1 MQQPLDEYLA
11 GLPYRQ
17 EIGSAPASPSAP
29 AEPTPDPVW
38 IETPPV
44 EYLPGG
50 IPVRLTLRRRNVIA
64 ELVGNEWGFVDLPF
78 PLAIAEIVL
87 FLAAHERAVWE
98 VPVADPETGTTRPLY
113 RVPTLLAAAARDW
126 LDATFSHGTGL
137 SALSPAS
144 IIMTAASLWD
154 YHESTRVSA
163 EKKTLMAMPSEPSQI
178 PTTNGSG
185 SSPTE
190 TSPAGTTSSTTSPS
204 GTSTPPSTPGSAPKA
219 SPASAPA
226 PQPQPAPT
234 STAAL
239 PPSASDSKPRRRI
252 KR

>member
-1 MQQPLDEYLA
+1 MQSIEEYIA
-11 GLPYRQ
+11 SQSSPPAAAA
-17 EIGSAPASPSAP
+17 SATPSAWVEP
-29 AEPTPDPVW
+29 AVKGSDPVW

-50 IPVRLTLRRRNVIA
+50 IPLRLTLRRRLVIA
-64 ELVGNEWGFVDLPF
+64 ELAGNEWGLVDLPF
-78 PLAIAEIVL
+78 PLPFSEIVL
-87 FLAAHERAVWE
+87 FLAAHERAAWE
-98 VPVADPETGTTRPLY
+98 RPVQEPGTIATQPLH
-113 RVPTLLAAAARDW
+113 RVPALLAAAARDW
-126 LDATFSHGTGL
+126 LDATFRHGE
-137 SALSPAS
+137 LSPMS
-144 IIMTAASLWD
+144 IVMMAASLWD

-163 EKKTLMAMPSEPSQI
+163 EKKTLTATPSEPSRI

-190 TSPAGTTSSTTSPS
+190 TSADGTTSSTTSPS

-234 STAAL
+234 STAAS
-239 PPSASDSKPRRRI
+239 PPSGSESKPRRTR
-252 KR
+252 RS

>member
-1 MQQPLDEYLA
+1 MQSIDEYLA
-11 GLPYRQ
+11 AQSTP
-17 EIGSAPASPSAP
+17 PASEASAAPSAWVDP
-29 AEPTPDPVW
+29 AVKASDPVW

-50 IPVRLTLRRRNVIA
+50 IPVRLTLRRRLVIA
-64 ELVGNEWGFVDLPF
+64 ELAGNEWGLVDLPF
-78 PLAIAEIVL
+78 PLPISEIVL
-87 FLAAHERAVWE
+87 FLAAHERAAWE
-98 VPVADPETGTTRPLY
+98 RPVQDPETGATQPLH
-113 RVPTLLAAAARDW
+113 RVPALLAAAARDW
-126 LDATFSHGTGL
+126 LDATFRHGTL
-137 SALSPAS
+137 APMS
-144 IIMTAASLWD
+144 IVMLAASLWD

-163 EKKTLMAMPSEPSQI
+163 EKKTLTATPLEPSRI

-185 SSPTE
+185 SSPME

-226 PQPQPAPT
+226 PPPQPAPI
-234 STAAL
+234 SKEDS
-239 PPSASDSKPRRRI
+239 PPSGSDSKPLRRI